1 MSQENVETV
10 RRWFAAIAEGELA
23 SHLWD
28 ADLIVDNTPEF
39 PITGPY
45 RGYDGLQ
52 RWWDDL
58 AEVVAGARVELD
70 EATRL
75 DEERVLTIQRLV
87 GDMAYT
93 GIPVDAPW
101 AAIWIVRHGRLCR
114 VSGYATRE
122 QALKAAALSEQPG

>member
-1 MSQENVETV
+1 MSHENVEIV

-23 SHLWD
+23 PDLWD
-28 ADLIVDNTPEF
+28 ADLIVDNIPEF
-39 PITGPY
+39 PVTGPY
-45 RGYDGLQ
+45 RGHEGLQ

-58 AEVVAGARVELD
+58 AEVVEGARVQLD

-75 DEERVLTIQRLV
+75 DDERVLTIQRLI

-93 GIPVDAPW
+93 RIPVDAPW
-101 AAIWIVRHGRLCR
+101 AAIWIVRRGKLCR

-122 QALKAAALSEQPG
+122 QALAAVGLSE